1 MKRARRPDVFN
12 RDAIVQH
19 SVDQGLA
26 RSMAEPLAGD
36 LKLIIPILIR
46 ELGAERIDEIL
57 RHRAPELGLSET
69 SFWPNLTPYIVR
81 WAEEELDANKGRKEG
96 PG

>member
-1 MKRARRPDVFN
+1 MKNAKRPDVFN
-12 RDAIVQH
+12 KDAIVQH
-19 SVDQGLA
+19 FADQGLA

-57 RHRAPELGLSET
+57 QRRAPELHLSET
-69 SFWPNLTPYIVR
+69 SFWSSLTPYIVR
-81 WAEEELDANKGRKEG
+81 WAEDELNAYKARKEG
-96 PG
+96 TG

>member
-1 MKRARRPDVFN
+1 MKSARRPDVFN
-12 RDAIVQH
+12 KDSIVQH
-19 SVDQGLA
+19 FVDQGLA

-36 LKLIIPILIR
+36 LKLIIPILVR

-57 RHRAPELGLSET
+57 QRRAPELHLSET

-81 WAEEELDANKGRKEG
+81 WAEDELNAYKARKEG
-96 PG
+96 VA